1 MIKKGIMIGIAI
13 VSMIALMAIPMVN
26 ASSIDIHEL
35 NAQIYS
41 NLSVP
46 GVAPGFI
53 SEQYPSGHLPQNNYI
68 VARSPGSSNLTVSVN
83 NTLVYNNYL
92 FTDIVVLPLVLNV
105 SPDVPLI
112 ITIHSNTMNY
122 TRIVY
127 YRAVVLSNTQYIT
140 YLETINHKITV
151 PQYTAS
157 NIVIGF
163 AYAIA
168 GVVISILLTVWGL
181 WQSRSNPNIEKGL
194 KGGTK

>member
-1 MIKKGIMIGIAI
+1 MFAT
-13 VSMIALMAIPMVN
+13 MAAVP
-26 ASSIDIHEL
+26 ASAQTVDVHEI

-41 NLSVP
+41 NLTIP

-53 SEQYPSGHLPQNNYI
+53 SNESPSGHLPQDNYI
-68 VARSPGSSNLTVSVN
+68 VARSPGSSVLTVTVNLTP
-83 NTLVYNNYL
+83 VYHGYV
-92 FTDIVVLPLVLNV
+92 FTNIVVLPLILNV
-105 SPDVPLI
+105 SPGVPII
-112 ITIHSNTMNY
+112 ITIHSSTLNY
-122 TRIVY
+122 TRILTY
-127 YRAVVLSNTQYIT
+127 KAVVLSNTQYIT